1 MKVLLIQAYLGR
13 NESDGAIF
21 PLGLCYI
28 ATALKKHEVEML
40 DPNTSQKPYE
50 EITGKINNFKPQI
63 VCISIRNVDTTQRR
77 DIYYYF
83 KTISPTVQ
91 LIKGI
96 NPEIKVILGGAGF
109 SMFAEKIMERIPEA
123 DYGIYLEGEESV
135 PELLDNLNNPEN
147 IKGIYFRKNGSLK
160 FSGVRGMPDFV
171 NLPIPRRDLLDIKK
185 YLHPKNNNIGIQTK
199 RGCALK
205 CAYCN
210 YQFLNG
216 AVYRLRSPG
225 AIVDEIEYLINNFN
239 IRKFTFVDSTFNV
252 PQRHAE
258 GICNE
263 IIKRGL
269 DIQWSAWLDIKHFN
283 EELAHLVQKAGC
295 KDIGFSPD
303 AVTDK
308 ALSALQKGITEEDI
322 KKSLNIIKKV
332 KGLKAGYNFF
342 IASPGQ
348 DLWGFLKTLVLF
360 FKIPFILMG
369 KGGCRLGWIRIE
381 PYTKIHEIAIEEG
394 LINKNTELLP
404 EKEQQLSMLFYT
416 NPSSKYLDVIAWV
429 ILGLVEKL
437 LLPAAKSL
445 LNSVR
450 ILLKFRRNENIK

>member
-28 ATALKKHEVEML
+28 ATALKNHEVKMF

-50 EITGKINNFKPQI
+50 ELTEKIKYFQPQ
-63 VCISIRNVDTTQRR
+63 VACISIRNVDTTQRR
-77 DIYYYF
+77 DIFYYF
-83 KTISPTVQ
+83 KTIRPTVQ

-96 NPEIKVILGGAGF
+96 DPEIKILLGGAGF

-123 DYGIYLEGEESV
+123 DFGIYLEGEESL

-147 IKGIYFRKNGSLK
+147 IKGIFFRKNGSLR
-160 FSGVRGMPDFV
+160 FGGVRGMPDFV

-185 YLHPKNNNIGIQTK
+185 YLHLKNNNIGIQTK

-295 KDIGFSPD
+295 KNIGFSPD

-322 KKSLNIIKKV
+322 KKSLNMIKKV

-360 FKIPFILMG
+360 FKIPIILLG
-369 KGGCRLGWIRIE
+369 RGGCMLGWIRIE
-381 PYTKIHEIAIEEG
+381 PYTKIYEIAIQEG
-394 LINKNTELLP
+394 VIDKNTDLLP
-404 EKEQQLSMLFYT
+404 ESEKQLPILFYT
-416 NPSSKYLDVIAWV
+416 NPSLKYLDIIAKV
-429 ILGLVEKL
+429 ILAVMEKIVKPVFKL
-437 LLPAAKSL
+437 
-445 LNSVR
+445 
-450 ILLKFRRNENIK
+450 FRSAIKIII

>member
-28 ATALKKHEVEML
+28 ATALKKHEVKMF

-50 EITGKINNFKPQI
+50 ELTEKIKYFQPQ
-63 VCISIRNVDTTQRR
+63 VACISIRNVDTTQKR
-77 DIYYYF
+77 DIFYYF
-83 KTISPTVQ
+83 KTIRPTVQ

-96 NPEIKVILGGAGF
+96 DPEIKILLGGAGF

-123 DYGIYLEGEESV
+123 DFGIYLEGEESL

-147 IKGIYFRKNGSLK
+147 IKGIFFRKNGALK
-160 FSGVRGMPDFV
+160 FGGVRGMPDFV

-216 AVYRLRSPG
+216 TVYRLRSPA

-295 KDIGFSPD
+295 KNIGFSPD

-322 KKSLNIIKKV
+322 KKSLNMIKKV

-360 FKIPFILMG
+360 FKIPIILLG
-369 KGGCRLGWIRIE
+369 RGGCMLGWIRIE
-381 PYTKIHEIAIEEG
+381 PYTKIYEIAIQEG
-394 LINKNTELLP
+394 VIDKNTDLLP
-404 EKEQQLSMLFYT
+404 ESEKQLPILFYT
-416 NPSSKYLDVIAWV
+416 NPSLKYLDIIAKV
-429 ILGLVEKL
+429 ILAVMEKIVKPVFKL
-437 LLPAAKSL
+437 
-445 LNSVR
+445 
-450 ILLKFRRNENIK
+450 FRSAIKIII

>member
-28 ATALKKHEVEML
+28 ATALKKHEVEMF

-50 EITGKINNFKPQI
+50 ELTEKIKYFQPQ
-63 VCISIRNVDTTQRR
+63 VACISIRNVDTTQRR
-77 DIYYYF
+77 DIFYYF
-83 KTISPTVQ
+83 KTIRPTVQ

-96 NPEIKVILGGAGF
+96 DPEIKILLGGAGF

-123 DYGIYLEGEESV
+123 DFGIYLEGEESL

-147 IKGIYFRKNGSLK
+147 IKGIFFRKNGSLR
-160 FSGVRGMPDFV
+160 FGGVRGMPDFV

-185 YLHPKNNNIGIQTK
+185 YLHLKNNNIGIQTK

-295 KDIGFSPD
+295 KNIGFSPD

-322 KKSLNIIKKV
+322 KKSLNMIKKV

-360 FKIPFILMG
+360 FKIPIILLG
-369 KGGCRLGWIRIE
+369 RGGCMLGWIRIE
-381 PYTKIHEIAIEEG
+381 PYTKIYEIAIQEG
-394 LINKNTELLP
+394 VIDKNTDLLP
-404 EKEQQLSMLFYT
+404 ESEKQLPILFYT
-416 NPSSKYLDVIAWV
+416 NPSLKYLDIIAKV
-429 ILGLVEKL
+429 ILAVMEKIVKPVFKL
-437 LLPAAKSL
+437 
-445 LNSVR
+445 
-450 ILLKFRRNENIK
+450 FRSAIKIII